1 MESGRCDESSD
12 RVFSGFGFTV
22 SSAVESAAMDTARA
36 FIAMFNAQDHR
47 GLAGTLNYPHV
58 RLANDRFATVTD
70 AEAFARR
77 SAANEPNLINEGWH
91 HTVLHAIDVIHSG
104 PTKVH
109 MSLTI
114 HRCHEDGTVYN
125 TFDTLWIATCDNGH
139 WGIQFRSSYLR

>member
-1 MESGRCDESSD
+1 
-12 RVFSGFGFTV
+12 VN
-22 SSAVESAAMDTARA
+22 SAVESAATDTARA
-36 FIAMFNAQDHR
+36 FIAMFNAQDHH
-47 GLAGTLNYPHV
+47 GLAGTLNYPHI
-58 RLANDRFATVTD
+58 RLANERFVTVTD

-77 SAANEPNLINEGWH
+77 SAANEPNLTDEGWH
-91 HTVLHAIDVIHSG
+91 HTVLHAIEVIHSS

>member
-1 MESGRCDESSD
+1 MN
-12 RVFSGFGFTV
+12 
-22 SSAVESAAMDTARA
+22 SAVESAATDAARA
-36 FIAMFNAQDHR
+36 FIAMFNAQDHH
-47 GLAGTLNYPHV
+47 GLAGTLNYPHI
-58 RLANDRFATVTD
+58 RLANERFVTVTD

-77 SAANEPNLINEGWH
+77 SAANEPNLTDEGWH
-91 HTVLHAIDVIHSG
+91 HTVLHAIEVIHSS